1 LSGAVK
7 FDNGGYHQIT
17 LESICFVNLS
27 NTIATVQ
34 QLINF
39 SFYIMLVKSINGKS
53 PSIPKDCYVAE
64 NATIVGDVSLEKIVV
79 FGLTL

>member
-1 LSGAVK
+1 MVA
-7 FDNGGYHQIT
+7 ITT

-39 SFYIMLVKSINGKS
+39 LYIMLVKSINGKS
-53 PSIPKDCYVAE
+53 IPNDCYVAE

>member
-1 LSGAVK
+1 MFAYTYSQLSGVVK

-34 QLINF
+34 QLINLP
-39 SFYIMLVKSINGKS
+39 IMLVKSINGKS
-53 PSIPKDCYVAE
+53 PSTE
-64 NATIVGDVSLEKIVV
+64 
-79 FGLTL
+79 GLLCCRKCNYCW

>member
-1 LSGAVK
+1 MFAYTYSQLSGAVK

-53 PSIPKDCYVAE
+53 PSIRSCYVAE
-64 NATIVGDVSLEKIVV
+64 K
-79 FGLTL
+79 